1 MTRKLDRPSALIN
14 RDVLHQTRPS
24 SRGTPEKPRVHP
36 DQLAQAQVPPSS
48 RDLRGVS
55 LDDVLELFGDRLNQ
69 VDAALL
75 SRE

>member
-1 MTRKLDRPSALIN
+1 MTRKPPPALIN

-36 DQLAQAQVPPSS
+36 DQLAQAQATIVPRPS
-48 RDLRGVS
+48 GVS
-55 LDDVLELFGDRLNQ
+55 LDDALKLFRDRLNRA
-69 VDAALL
+69 DAALR